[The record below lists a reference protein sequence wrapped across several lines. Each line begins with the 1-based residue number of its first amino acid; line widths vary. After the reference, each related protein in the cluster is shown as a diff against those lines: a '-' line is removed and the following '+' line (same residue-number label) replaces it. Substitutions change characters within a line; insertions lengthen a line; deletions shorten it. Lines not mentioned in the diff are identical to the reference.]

1 MEIPDSA
8 LNLKTGF
15 IKKTSSMKKIGYFIF
30 FIVFVACQNS
40 PSKAQEQKLTLIGKF
55 DNGNIVLT
63 VDKPVMLKAYNAKLA
78 KLSGIEGHFTDIS
91 IKETSDK
98 QYMLVFKGETYIST
112 FLVTAVQSDLYAAN
126 TISCTTSDCSSEAF
140 GCTPKSNGVA
150 CWPCSNKGKCTKTV
164 SDVSLID

>member
-1 MEIPDSA
+1 MKRSVI
-8 LNLKTGF
+8 LF
-15 IKKTSSMKKIGYFIF
+15 SSSYLLP
-30 FIVFVACQNS
+30 VEQ

-98 QYMLVFKGETYIST
+98 QYMLVFKGNLH
-112 FLVTAVQSDLYAAN
+112 FN
-126 TISCTTSDCSSEAF
+126 ISCNSRTVRSVCSQYHF
-140 GCTPKSNGVA
+140 VYHFRLF
-150 CWPCSNKGKCTKTV
+150 V
-164 SDVSLID
+164 

>member
-1 MEIPDSA
+1 
-8 LNLKTGF
+8 
-15 IKKTSSMKKIGYFIF
+15 
-30 FIVFVACQNS
+30 
-40 PSKAQEQKLTLIGKF
+40 
-55 DNGNIVLT
+55 
-63 VDKPVMLKAYNAKLA
+63 MLKAYNAKLA

-140 GCTPKSNGVA
+140 GCTPKSNG
-150 CWPCSNKGKCTKTV
+150 
-164 SDVSLID
+164 